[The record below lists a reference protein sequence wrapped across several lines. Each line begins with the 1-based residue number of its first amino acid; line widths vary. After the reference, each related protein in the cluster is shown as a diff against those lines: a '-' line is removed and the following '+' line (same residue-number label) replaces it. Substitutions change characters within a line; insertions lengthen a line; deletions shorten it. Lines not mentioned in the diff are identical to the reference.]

1 MAKKSDKRFILA
13 LKIFWEGIT
22 IYCNHMFTFLK
33 YMSFPVIGML
43 IGLILIFTVNY
54 FFVVNVPSLIKQ
66 YPILDN
72 IPLVFLLLLFCVFP
86 GFLVFCKAFFD
97 YILAF
102 ASLNSMI
109 FVARGGKMKNKPIE
123 THAHDDV
130 LKKRLGKYCIFL
142 LMLAGLSLVGSFP
155 LLLIPFGVVCIY
167 LCLVFQVFML
177 EENVS
182 PVQVFGRSFHLVK
195 GNFAM
200 TSFLLGLSFLLTY
213 ILIPSL
219 FVFIFEKANLL
230 QYIALPIQKYLNIL
244 PIEEL
249 SDNLTQYMMQS
260 VPNSALTLDL
270 DVASLF
276 DTEKYAIST
285 SSMLIS
291 LCVIEFLLPM
301 RSAWFTLLYKL
312 FDEEKTDE
320 LRRQGNK

>member
-72 IPLVFLLLLFCVFP
+72 IPLVFLLLLICVFP

-102 ASLNSMI
+102 ASLNSMV

-276 DTEKYAIST
+276 DTEKYAISI